1 VGEIAERRASLR
13 ILEVHDIF
21 GALLP
26 IGDLLGIEY
35 LSRGRF
41 AVTSPFDFLVGT
53 EHTFAFCLPAGHRI
67 RLNAVTTHS
76 NRLGDDALYRVGF
89 SFVATIPNDD
99 LALAVLADVAKT
111 CLPRPL
117 KIVRR
122 RATV

>member
-26 IGDLLGIEY
+26 IGEPLCIEN
-35 LSRGRF
+35 LSRGGF
-41 AVTSPFDFLVGT
+41 AVTSPFDFLAGT
-53 EHTFAFCLPAGHRI
+53 EHTFAFCLPGGHRI
-67 RLNAVTTHS
+67 RLNAVTMHS
-76 NRLGDDALYRVGF
+76 ERLSDDALYRVGF
-89 SFVATIPNDD
+89 SFVAATPKDD
-99 LALAVLADVAKT
+99 LALTVLADVAKM

-122 RATV
+122 QTTV